1 MTREEWDK
9 LINDDSTPK
18 VPLTPERFVQ
28 LLRDNAAAFNNEPA
42 GPVNHYSSGCSK
54 CKSGEHYLDVTEQEI
69 KEIQNV
75 ANFVEERNKK

>member
-1 MTREEWDK
+1 MTREEFDNLLNGNAEK
-9 LINDDSTPK
+9 T
-18 VPLTPERFVQ
+18 PLTPKRFVA
-28 LLRDNAAAFNNEPA
+28 LLSEMHIAFEKESA
-42 GPVNHYSSGCSK
+42 GPVNHWSENCSK